1 MRFCELRE
9 KIVVNTKN
17 GCNLGKICDLK
28 IDHCS
33 GKVRAIIVPG
43 PYKICCFF
51 GSNSEYVIPFDCI
64 VHIGPDVVL
73 VDICEEKFLVSK
85 E

>member
-9 KIVVNTKN
+9 KIVINTKN
-17 GCNLGKICDLK
+17 GRNLGKICDLRIDRCCGK
-28 IDHCS
+28 IH
-33 GKVRAIIVPG
+33 AIIVPG
-43 PYKICCFF
+43 PYKICCLF
-51 GSNSEYVIPFDCI
+51 GSSSEYVIPFDCI
-64 VHIGPDVVL
+64 VRIGPDVVL

>member
-43 PYKICCFF
+43 PYKICCLF
-51 GSNSEYVIPFDCI
+51 GAIQNM
-64 VHIGPDVVL
+64 
-73 VDICEEKFLVSK
+73 
-85 E
+85 